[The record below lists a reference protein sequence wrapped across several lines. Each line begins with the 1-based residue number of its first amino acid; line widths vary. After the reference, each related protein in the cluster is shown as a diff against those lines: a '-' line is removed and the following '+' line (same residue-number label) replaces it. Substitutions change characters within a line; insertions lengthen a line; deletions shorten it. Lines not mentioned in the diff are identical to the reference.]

1 MIKVRSLSAV
11 LALGALAA
19 LPGCSMFGGGEQP
32 PMAAAAPA
40 PAPAPAMPA
49 PEMGSSQM
57 QASHSVVREVQS
69 KLKAGRMYAGRIDG
83 VWGPMTKR
91 GVMRFQEK
99 NNIQATGDLDDA
111 TLQAMNISAPAGGM
125 NSGMSNG
132 NMSDTGANGTN
143 MPSGNAAGG
152 AMNDN
157 GSMNNGAMSAPPPM
171 SGPSTGGTA
180 APAR

>member
-32 PMAAAAPA
+32 VAAAAPA
-40 PAPAPAMPA
+40 PAPAPAPMPA

-57 QASHSVVREVQS
+57 QASHSVVRQVQS

-83 VWGPMTKR
+83 VWGPMTHR

-125 NSGMSNG
+125 SSGMSNG

-143 MPSGNAAGG
+143 MPSGNASGG
-152 AMNDN
+152 AMND
-157 GSMNNGAMSAPPPM
+157 NGAMSAPPPM